1 MNTEKKEQPTLEEL
15 LKPSDSDIPSKAE
28 GEGKDDVFHD
38 ALEEVGGKIIDLAE
52 LDKQAQE
59 E

>member
-1 MNTEKKEQPTLEEL
+1 V
-15 LKPSDSDIPSKAE
+15 LKPTDSEIPSKAA
-28 GEGKDDVFHD
+28 GEGKEDVFHD

>member
-1 MNTEKKEQPTLEEL
+1 M
-15 LKPSDSDIPSKAE
+15 LKPTVSDIPSKVE